1 MHAKACWSKRLDVC
15 LVSILPGN
23 GSQPASAL
31 KALRPKRWQALV
43 PAHTYNNRLRL
54 SIQTCTRI
62 HCPSGCIQKMA
73 CPSIAERRKHC
84 TFITH
89 PCNPNMQKHPCMHV
103 TWLDMPKPTSCP
115 CMVSTQIERR
125 GGSSAKNQASLPQ
138 HENYVARLSLQKKKG
153 KTSRTCT
160 SYCIPLVP
168 TQQKYQ

>member
-1 MHAKACWSKRLDVC
+1 MLVQAPRCLLGLNLTRQWLTTSLCTESSSAQALASTCACSY
-15 LVSILPGN
+15 IH
-23 GSQPASAL
+23 QPARTVNPNMHTHP
-31 KALRPKRWQALV
+31 LRKRMHPK
-43 PAHTYNNRLRL
+43 NGM
-54 SIQTCTRI
+54 S
-62 HCPSGCIQKMA
+62 

-138 HENYVARLSLQKKKG
+138 HENYVARLSLQKKG

>member
-31 KALRPKRWQALV
+31 KVLRPKRWQALV
-43 PAHTYNNRLRL
+43 PAHIGNNPLRL
-54 SIQTCTRI
+54 PMQTCTRI
-62 HCPSGCIQKMA
+62 HCTSGCIQKMA

-89 PCNPNMQKHPCMHV
+89 PCTPNMQKHPCMHV

-138 HENYVARLSLQKKKG
+138 HENYVARLSLQKKG